1 MISYILCKAEKNKS
15 LYGEAFIGNKLQCLF
30 NQFNLIVFSL
40 SLLPLAFSLSLIL
53 RRALGFGGR
62 FYRLIAS
69 AQMPTELPNW
79 ARLTNSETGR
89 GNLLICLPRLVV
101 FVVVCLS
108 PLACCLFSFCHCA
121 ASRLFCGKEQWQWQ
135 RQSQTQSRAEPEQE
149 TGGGS

>member
-1 MISYILCKAEKNKS
+1 MISYILCKEEKNKS

-30 NQFNLIVFSL
+30 NQFNLIVFSP
-40 SLLPLAFSLSLIL
+40 LLPLALFFSHT
-53 RRALGFGGR
+53 APCCAFGGR
-62 FYRLIAS
+62 FHRLIAS

-121 ASRLFCGKEQWQWQ
+121 ASRLFCGKERWQ
-135 RQSQTQSRAEPEQE
+135 RQSQSRA
-149 TGGGS
+149 